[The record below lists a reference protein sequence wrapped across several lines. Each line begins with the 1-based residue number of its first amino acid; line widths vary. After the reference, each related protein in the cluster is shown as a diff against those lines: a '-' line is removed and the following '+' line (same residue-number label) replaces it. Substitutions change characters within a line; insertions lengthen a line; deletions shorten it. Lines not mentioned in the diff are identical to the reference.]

1 MSETFPLVRRLVA
14 AREVRISE
22 HGYDQLAEDGIS
34 ASEVLDGVDGGTVV
48 EDYPDYPKGPSVL
61 VLQMDSAGQTLS
73 CGLGHPERLPEP
85 TSASNGIQ
93 TRPKPMGRAISG
105 ETKVT
110 LRRKTKYIHEG
121 QFVAEVEV
129 DIIEDDTSWS
139 PYLSVVDA
147 KRLDQVR
154 AALRNGDLKAA
165 ARVGRVYRLEPV
177 ATT

>member
-1 MSETFPLVRRLVA
+1 
-14 AREVRISE
+14 
-22 HGYDQLAEDGIS
+22 
-34 ASEVLDGVDGGTVV
+34 
-48 EDYPDYPKGPSVL
+48 
-61 VLQMDSAGQTLS
+61 
-73 CGLGHPERLPEP
+73 
-85 TSASNGIQ
+85 
-93 TRPKPMGRAISG
+93 MGRTISG

-139 PYLSVVDA
+139 PYLSVADA

-154 AALRNGDLKAA
+154 AALRSGDLKAA